1 MVMWSKQSESKPF
14 CSQRCRLI
22 DLGQWASEQHRI
34 PCAVRECGSIPE
46 EVLLG
51 CAPQDVTPEHET
63 GDAAEHEDTPANE
76 PNENLH

>member
-1 MVMWSKQSESKPF
+1 MVTWSEQSQYKPF
-14 CSQRCRLI
+14 CSERCRLI

-51 CAPQDVTPEHET
+51 CALQETPL
-63 GDAAEHEDTPANE
+63 EHEDAPANE
-76 PNENLH
+76 LDESLH